1 MLAQCVL
8 LAWRAY
14 YYNSVSI
21 TNSPLSPDS
30 KNSRFGMVPASYSF
44 RGQRCFPLEALMSDL
59 KLCVQCAL
67 LAVAYLPPSLA
78 MASTSI
84 YSWSGFQAKPRH
96 HLSQRSST
104 RRFLS
109 GGAVS
114 SEAVHHLRFPSS
126 PPSRISP
133 LFLRPSSL
141 RPRPRGPFPRLRSH
155 RGVSSGGLL
164 GKGERTSMRKRKNRK
179 TNMR

>member
-1 MLAQCVL
+1 VCSVL
-8 LAWRAY
+8 CSLLLTSLPLWQWQVLVY
-14 YYNSVSI
+14 IPGPGSKQSHVI
-21 TNSPLSPDS
+21 ISPT
-30 KNSRFGMVPASYSF
+30 R
-44 RGQRCFPLEALMSDL
+44 
-59 KLCVQCAL
+59 
-67 LAVAYLPPSLA
+67 SL
-78 MASTSI
+78 
-84 YSWSGFQAKPRH
+84 H
-96 HLSQRSST
+96 SST
-104 RRFLS
+104 RRRREAARRRELATCHARARFLS

-141 RPRPRGPFPRLRSH
+141 RPRPRPRGPFPRLRSH